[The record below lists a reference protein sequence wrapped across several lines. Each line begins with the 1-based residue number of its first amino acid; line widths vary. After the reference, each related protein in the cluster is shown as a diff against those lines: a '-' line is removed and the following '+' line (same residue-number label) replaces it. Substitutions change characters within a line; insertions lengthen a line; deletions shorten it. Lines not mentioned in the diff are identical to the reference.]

1 MKETITK
8 YQFTDWFR
16 SSEGYKNNF
25 SYDGLGA
32 LFDYIEEL
40 ENDMGEEIEFDP
52 IALCCEYS
60 EYDSFEE
67 FKERVLTLRQDCDMM
82 ISQYRDNYKKV
93 LLTED
98 EYFELFSKKMNLSLD
113 KA

>member
-8 YQFTDWFR
+8 YQFIDWFR
-16 SSEGYKNNF
+16 SSDNYRNNF

-40 ENDMGEEIEFDP
+40 EHDIGEDIEFDP

-60 EYDSFEE
+60 EYNSFEE
-67 FKERVLTLRQDCDMM
+67 LKDDYDDIESIDDLYDCTQVIHIPNSDG
-82 ISQYRDNYKKV
+82 IIIQQ
-93 LLTED
+93 
-98 EYFELFSKKMNLSLD
+98 F
-113 KA
+113 

>member
-16 SSEGYKNNF
+16 SNDNYRNNF

-40 ENDMGEEIEFDP
+40 ENGIGEDIEFDP
-52 IALCCEYS
+52 VGLCCEYS

-67 FKERVLTLRQDCDMM
+67 LKDD
-82 ISQYRDNYKKV
+82 YDNIESIDDLYDWTTV
-93 LLTED
+93 INIPD
-98 EYFELFSKKMNLSLD
+98 SNGIIIQQF
-113 KA
+113 

>member
-8 YQFTDWFR
+8 YQFIDWFR
-16 SSEGYKNNF
+16 SSDNYRNNF

-40 ENDMGEEIEFDP
+40 ENDMGEDIEFDP

-60 EYDSFEE
+60 EYESFEE
-67 FKERVLTLRQDCDMM
+67 LKDDYDDIESMDDLQDWTTVINIPDSDG
-82 ISQYRDNYKKV
+82 IIIQQ
-93 LLTED
+93 
-98 EYFELFSKKMNLSLD
+98 F
-113 KA
+113 

>member
-16 SSEGYKNNF
+16 SNDNYRNNF

-40 ENDMGEEIEFDP
+40 ENDMGEDIEFDP

-60 EYDSFEE
+60 EFDDLAEFQEDYSKDYQTIGDIESDTTVIMIDDESFIIQQ
-67 FKERVLTLRQDCDMM
+67 F
-82 ISQYRDNYKKV
+82 
-93 LLTED
+93 
-98 EYFELFSKKMNLSLD
+98 
-113 KA
+113 

>member
-67 FKERVLTLRQDCDMM
+67 LKDD
-82 ISQYRDNYKKV
+82 YDNIESIDDLYDWTTV
-93 LLTED
+93 INIPD
-98 EYFELFSKKMNLSLD
+98 SNGIIIQQF
-113 KA
+113 

>member
-1 MKETITK
+1 MKDTITI
-8 YQFTDWFR
+8 YQFRNWFR

-40 ENDMGEEIEFDP
+40 EHDIGEDIEFDP

-60 EYDSFEE
+60 EYDSF
-67 FKERVLTLRQDCDMM
+67 KELKEDYDDIESIDDLHNWTTVIHIPDSDGIIIRQ
-82 ISQYRDNYKKV
+82 
-93 LLTED
+93 
-98 EYFELFSKKMNLSLD
+98 F
-113 KA
+113 

>member
-8 YQFTDWFR
+8 YQFIDWFR
-16 SSEGYKNNF
+16 SSDNYRNNF

-40 ENDMGEEIEFDP
+40 ERDIGEDIEFDP

-67 FKERVLTLRQDCDMM
+67 LKDDYDDIESIDDLYDWTTVIHIPDSDGIIIQQF
-82 ISQYRDNYKKV
+82 
-93 LLTED
+93 
-98 EYFELFSKKMNLSLD
+98 
-113 KA
+113 

>member
-8 YQFTDWFR
+8 YQFIDWFR
-16 SSEGYKNNF
+16 SSDNYKNNF

-40 ENDMGEEIEFDP
+40 ENDMGEDIEFDP

-60 EYDSFEE
+60 EYESFEE
-67 FKERVLTLRQDCDMM
+67 LKDDYDDIESMDDLQDWTTVINIPDSDG
-82 ISQYRDNYKKV
+82 IIIQQ
-93 LLTED
+93 
-98 EYFELFSKKMNLSLD
+98 F
-113 KA
+113 

>member
-8 YQFTDWFR
+8 YQFINWFR
-16 SSEGYKNNF
+16 SSDNYRNSF

-40 ENDMGEEIEFDP
+40 ENDIGEDIEFDP
-52 IALCCEYS
+52 VGLCCEYS

-67 FKERVLTLRQDCDMM
+67 VKDDYDDIESIDDLYDWTTVIHIPDSDGIIIRQ
-82 ISQYRDNYKKV
+82 
-93 LLTED
+93 
-98 EYFELFSKKMNLSLD
+98 F
-113 KA
+113 

>member
-1 MKETITK
+1 MKDTITI
-8 YQFTDWFR
+8 YQFRDWFR

-40 ENDMGEEIEFDP
+40 EQDIGEDIEFDP

-60 EYDSFEE
+60 EYASFEE
-67 FKERVLTLRQDCDMM
+67 LKEDYALVPLHNIESVDDLHDWTTVIHIPDSDGIIIRQ
-82 ISQYRDNYKKV
+82 
-93 LLTED
+93 
-98 EYFELFSKKMNLSLD
+98 F
-113 KA
+113 

>member
-8 YQFTDWFR
+8 YQFRDWFR
-16 SSEGYKNNF
+16 SSDNYRNNF
-25 SYDGLGA
+25 SYNGLGA

-40 ENDMGEEIEFDP
+40 EHDIGEEIEFDP

-67 FKERVLTLRQDCDMM
+67 LQDDYYDTYLNN
-82 ISQYRDNYKKV
+82 I
-93 LLTED
+93 ED
-98 EYFELFSKKMNLSLD
+98 LYQHTSVVIHIPESEGIIIQQF
-113 KA
+113 

>member
-1 MKETITK
+1 MKDTITI
-8 YQFTDWFR
+8 YQFRDWFR

-40 ENDMGEEIEFDP
+40 EDDIGEEIEFDP
-52 IALCCEYS
+52 IGLCCEYS

-67 FKERVLTLRQDCDMM
+67 LKDDYNNIESIDDLHDWTTVIHIPDSDGIIIQQF
-82 ISQYRDNYKKV
+82 
-93 LLTED
+93 
-98 EYFELFSKKMNLSLD
+98 
-113 KA
+113 

>member
-1 MKETITK
+1 VKDTITI

-16 SSEGYKNNF
+16 SGEGYKNNF

-40 ENDMGEEIEFDP
+40 ENDMGEDIEFDP

-67 FKERVLTLRQDCDMM
+67 LKDD
-82 ISQYRDNYKKV
+82 YDNIESIDDLYDWTTV
-93 LLTED
+93 IHIPD
-98 EYFELFSKKMNLSLD
+98 SNGIIIQQF
-113 KA
+113 

>member
-1 MKETITK
+1 MMKDTITI
-8 YQFTDWFR
+8 YQFRNWFR

-40 ENDMGEEIEFDP
+40 EHDIGEDIEFDP

-60 EYDSFEE
+60 EYDSF
-67 FKERVLTLRQDCDMM
+67 KELKEDYDDIESIDDLHNWTTVIHIPDSDGIIIRQ
-82 ISQYRDNYKKV
+82 
-93 LLTED
+93 
-98 EYFELFSKKMNLSLD
+98 F
-113 KA
+113 